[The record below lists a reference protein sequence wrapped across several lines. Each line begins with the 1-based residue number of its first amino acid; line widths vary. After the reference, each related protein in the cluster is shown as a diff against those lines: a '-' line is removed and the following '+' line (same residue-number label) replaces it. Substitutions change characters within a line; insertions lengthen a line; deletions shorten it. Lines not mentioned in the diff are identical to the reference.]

1 MRSLIIEIEP
11 FRFFLIFAA
20 IFFLQEYYMQNFDC
34 KNFPEMTM
42 VTPVR
47 AVISPTVPELKLYF
61 DSDNGLSSL
70 SSDWTSQVIASSNQ
84 SQFAILF
91 SGTDFDPFLYN
102 LNQPIL
108 FCFT

>member
-1 MRSLIIEIEP
+1 
-11 FRFFLIFAA
+11 
-20 IFFLQEYYMQNFDC
+20 MQNFDC

-61 DSDNGLSSL
+61 DSDNGFSSL

-84 SQFAILF
+84 SPIL
-91 SGTDFDPFLYN
+91 
-102 LNQPIL
+102 IL
-108 FCFT
+108 FCII

>member
-11 FRFFLIFAA
+11 FRFFFLIFAA
-20 IFFLQEYYMQNFDC
+20 IFLQEYCMQNFDC

-61 DSDNGLSSL
+61 DSDNGFSSL
-70 SSDWTSQVIASSNQ
+70 SSD
-84 SQFAILF
+84 
-91 SGTDFDPFLYN
+91 
-102 LNQPIL
+102 
-108 FCFT
+108 

>member
-1 MRSLIIEIEP
+1 
-11 FRFFLIFAA
+11 
-20 IFFLQEYYMQNFDC
+20 MQNFGC

-61 DSDNGLSSL
+61 DSDNGVSNL
-70 SSDWTSQVIASSNQ
+70 SSDRTSHIIAPSNQ

-91 SGTDFDPFLYN
+91 SGTDFDLFLYY

-108 FCFT
+108 FCFTKNNWKDTEC